1 MAEYHTRS
9 GGYSKRGV
17 CVMVSRLERLQR
29 RYEQSVEAAKA
40 AKAELENL
48 RREQDRKER
57 IAARKARTRALIQA
71 GGLVEI
77 AGLLRLDKGA
87 LLGALLDVKKAA
99 ASGDNSARWKA
110 AGDALLAERENASK
124 AKTGQ

>member
-1 MAEYHTRS
+1 
-9 GGYSKRGV
+9 
-17 CVMVSRLERLQR
+17 MVSRLERLQR

-40 AKAELENL
+40 AKADLERL
-48 RREQDRKER
+48 RREQERKER

-77 AGLLRLDKGA
+77 AGLLRLDKGV

-124 AKTGQ
+124 AKTEP